1 MPVVKNRAVSVNS
14 STYTYIANSG
24 EPGVFRCAAAGTF
37 ASTASP
43 AAGEATPY
51 AANERHPHSGAGK
64 LFFKTN
70 SGSSTAEF
78 TGS

>member
-1 MPVVKNRAVSVNS
+1 MPVTRNRAVAVNS

-24 EPGVFRCAAAGTF
+24 EPGVLLCAVAGFF

-43 AAGEATPY
+43 GAGEATSL
-51 AANERHPHSGAGK
+51 AAGTRHPHSGAGK
-64 LFFKTN
+64 LFFKTVT
-70 SGSSTAEF
+70 GTSTAEF